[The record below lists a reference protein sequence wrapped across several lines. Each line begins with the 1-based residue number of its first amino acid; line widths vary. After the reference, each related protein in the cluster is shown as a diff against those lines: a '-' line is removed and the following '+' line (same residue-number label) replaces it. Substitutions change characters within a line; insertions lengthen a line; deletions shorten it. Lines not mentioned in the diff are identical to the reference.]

1 MFCASSRCSVLKK
14 QTLPLYYT
22 YAIVISPTTVNV
34 IGEIYVDDEAAY
46 SALGSSGINRTA
58 SSFDLHNYVGNPI
71 LPLAFSSSRRLPS
84 RTLRRM
90 VKGRL
95 SWRITSGL
103 CFFVTCLH
111 SKQPPPLRPTPS
123 SPPAVLITSL
133 LRPLSHHF
141 SISHGHSVHK
151 RWDTIL

>member
-95 SWRITSGL
+95 S
-103 CFFVTCLH
+103 
-111 SKQPPPLRPTPS
+111 
-123 SPPAVLITSL
+123 
-133 LRPLSHHF
+133 
-141 SISHGHSVHK
+141 
-151 RWDTIL
+151 